1 MQPETPSADAVWPLP
16 GDELFKQDSDPSLNA
31 VIRYLHSD
39 RWDRYATAYKDAA
52 DALIDRVIETRQ
64 GMDSFVYPAAFLYRH
79 YLELR
84 LKELIMNAR
93 YVLNMGPLASAERD
107 VHWLRK
113 LWREC
118 RNLLQTVWPEGSQQV
133 LDAAETCI
141 LEFDRL
147 DANSECFRYPEH
159 KKSGTPTLAGLQV
172 VSLQNLR
179 EVMGRLAT
187 LLESASCGIAAYKDE
202 MGTYSCDS
210 Q

>member
-1 MQPETPSADAVWPLP
+1 MQPELSPPDVAWPLP
-16 GDELFKQDSDPSLNA
+16 GDKLFKGDSDPSHNA
-31 VIRYLHSD
+31 VIRYLQSD
-39 RWDRYATAYKDAA
+39 RWDLYATAYKDAA

-64 GMDSFVYPAAFLYRH
+64 GMDSFVYPVAFLYRH

-84 LKELIMNAR
+84 LKELIINSR
-93 YVLNMGPLASAERD
+93 FVLTLGPLPSQERD

-113 LWREC
+113 LWTEC
-118 RNLLQTVWPEGSQQV
+118 RNLLQMVWPDGSKEV
-133 LDAAETCI
+133 LDAAEACI
-141 LEFDRL
+141 LEFDLL

-159 KKSGTPTLAGLQV
+159 KRGRTPTLAGLQD
-172 VSLQNLR
+172 VSLRNLR

-202 MGTYSCDS
+202 MVTYSCDC